1 MSNIFLG
8 IISIVEQQSKL
19 IGKLLH
25 IVHDHLSPETKAKV
39 DNAFSV
45 IQQVTAEADKD
56 LKIAQSIAPLPAV
69 VTAEAVIG
77 IALNAENSI
86 DKTINHN

>member
-1 MSNIFLG
+1 M
-8 IISIVEQQSKL
+8 
-19 IGKLLH
+19 H

-77 IALNAENSI
+77 IALNAEKPKCHWTKLERDYRRYRSNA
-86 DKTINHN
+86 NR